1 MPAAVYALL
10 VFAIPVLASWPIGRF
25 MARLLGPIPAVV
37 DRGDRILV
45 RLLGP
50 AVLHPQTWRQYATSM
65 VGFNVLMFGL
75 VYLCL
80 VFQGVLPLNP
90 DGKAGL
96 EPTLAFHTA
105 MSFTTNTNLQHYSG
119 EQSLSYAS
127 QMLGLTW
134 LQFVSA
140 GTGIACLAAIARTL
154 EGEQGNFAR
163 DLTRVVFGLL
173 LPLSL
178 VFAGFLVVSGV
189 PMTLDGAAVV
199 QTLEGA
205 TQTIARGPAAAMVA
219 IKQLGTNGGGFFGP
233 NSTHPLENPTF
244 WTSAAQNMAILLIPM
259 ASVWMFGRL
268 ARNMRHAVVLF
279 GVMTAIFWL
288 LAAPA
293 IVLESAPNPAF
304 STLPVDPALGNL
316 EGKELRFGTTSGPL
330 WAVSTTATSNGSV
343 SAMHDSLNPLTGLL
357 PMVGM
362 WLNVT
367 FGGVGVGLINLLL
380 YVIVAVF
387 IAGLMVGRTP
397 EYMQRKVEV
406 PEMKLAV
413 IALLLHPF
421 LILGGTAVFA
431 ATSWGADTV
440 SNPGSHGFSQILY
453 EMSSAAANNGSGFE
467 GLGDDT
473 GPWNVVTG
481 LMMFFGRYVPIVL
494 PLAIV
499 GHLRAKKP
507 TPSTAGTFRTDTL
520 LFGTMLLG
528 SVFLLGA
535 LLFLP
540 AAVLGPVAEHLSAVG
555 GNSP

>member
-178 VFAGFLVVSGV
+178 VFAGFLVVSAPSSPTSPG
-189 PMTLDGAAVV
+189 PTLNHCS
-199 QTLEGA
+199 
-205 TQTIARGPAAAMVA
+205 IY
-219 IKQLGTNGGGFFGP
+219 K
-233 NSTHPLENPTF
+233 
-244 WTSAAQNMAILLIPM
+244 
-259 ASVWMFGRL
+259 
-268 ARNMRHAVVLF
+268 
-279 GVMTAIFWL
+279 
-288 LAAPA
+288 
-293 IVLESAPNPAF
+293 
-304 STLPVDPALGNL
+304 
-316 EGKELRFGTTSGPL
+316 
-330 WAVSTTATSNGSV
+330 
-343 SAMHDSLNPLTGLL
+343 
-357 PMVGM
+357 
-362 WLNVT
+362 
-367 FGGVGVGLINLLL
+367 
-380 YVIVAVF
+380 
-387 IAGLMVGRTP
+387 
-397 EYMQRKVEV
+397 
-406 PEMKLAV
+406 
-413 IALLLHPF
+413 
-421 LILGGTAVFA
+421 
-431 ATSWGADTV
+431 
-440 SNPGSHGFSQILY
+440 
-453 EMSSAAANNGSGFE
+453 
-467 GLGDDT
+467 GDE
-473 GPWNVVTG
+473 
-481 LMMFFGRYVPIVL
+481 
-494 PLAIV
+494 
-499 GHLRAKKP
+499 
-507 TPSTAGTFRTDTL
+507 STA
-520 LFGTMLLG
+520 
-528 SVFLLGA
+528 SFL
-535 LLFLP
+535 
-540 AAVLGPVAEHLSAVG
+540 
-555 GNSP
+555 